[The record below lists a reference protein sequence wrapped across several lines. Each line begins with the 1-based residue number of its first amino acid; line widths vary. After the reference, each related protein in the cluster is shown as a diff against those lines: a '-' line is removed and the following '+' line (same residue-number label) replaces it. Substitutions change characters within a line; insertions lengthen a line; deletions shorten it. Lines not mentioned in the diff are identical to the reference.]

1 MTIFRCDRTCATVT
15 PFHAFV
21 ERLGVA
27 ALVSLAL
34 TTAASAQPAESSQ
47 MAPADQLRAAAVDA
61 FGTSAPVTQTRDGKE
76 VVVKAEQ
83 GVWTRFGPV
92 LIASVTMKQDCD
104 DCTGGLDIY
113 YFGDSSEGL
122 LLRRRF
128 PDAIVGS
135 SSGKPPLR
143 WSLDDRFL
151 DGPVVHT
158 IAEGVWQGCTTT
170 AVSLTELT
178 PDGPVARGSAP
189 IGWAEASGAGDGDK
203 AVGRIANI
211 VRGKSFDIV
220 YSGTRSFTD
229 HYRLANGAFSMAGE
243 QRLSGCTR
251 LMLEADR
258 ESES

>member
-1 MTIFRCDRTCATVT
+1 MIIFRCDTRRFAVT
-15 PFHAFV
+15 PLHAFV
-21 ERLGVA
+21 EGLGVA
-27 ALVSLAL
+27 LLLPFALA
-34 TTAASAQPAESSQ
+34 TAASAQPTESSQ

-83 GVWTRFGPV
+83 VVWTRLGPV
-92 LIASVTMKQDCD
+92 LIASVTMKQGCE

-113 YFGDSSEGL
+113 YFEDSSEGL
-122 LLRRRF
+122 LLRRKF
-128 PDAIVGS
+128 PDAIEGS
-135 SSGKPPLR
+135 SAGKPPIR

-151 DGPVVHT
+151 GGPVLRTV
-158 IAEGVWQGCTTT
+158 AEGAWQGCTTT

-189 IGWAEASGAGDGDK
+189 IGWSDASGDDK

-220 YSGTRSFTD
+220 YSGTRAFTD
-229 HYRLANGAFSMAGE
+229 HYQLANGAFSMAGE
-243 QRLSGCTR
+243 QRLSGCAR
-251 LMLEADR
+251 LLLETDR
-258 ESES
+258 GSQP